1 MKSRL
6 FVLLAAVL
14 LTVSATNLYAQEKGS
29 DANNGQVTLNIK
41 LHQIQSLVV
50 NHGTVDLHYTTKEHY
65 TEGVREIKADHLTV
79 FSTGG
84 FKVIAS
90 TSTDLINGDNSI
102 ESSDIK
108 LVASVGSENK
118 LDAEVAKTIESLTS
132 GTLNNA
138 LIESSKGGR
147 DLKFSVEYAAKGN
160 DKYINKYVK
169 DENPTV
175 YTTQITYTIAPQ

>member
-1 MKSRL
+1 M
-6 FVLLAAVL
+6 
-14 LTVSATNLYAQEKGS
+14 
-29 DANNGQVTLNIK
+29 
-41 LHQIQSLVV
+41 
-50 NHGTVDLHYTTKEHY
+50 
-65 TEGVREIKADHLTV
+65 
-79 FSTGG
+79 
-84 FKVIAS
+84 
-90 TSTDLINGDNSI
+90 
-102 ESSDIK
+102 
-108 LVASVGSENK
+108 VASVGSENK

>member
-6 FVLLAAVL
+6 FVLFAAVL
-14 LTVSATNLYAQEKGS
+14 LTVSATNLYAKENGNGS
-29 DANNGQVTLNIK
+29 STGIVDLSIK

-50 NHGTVDLHYTTKEHY
+50 NHGNVDLHYTTKEHY
-65 TEGVREIKADHLTV
+65 TEGVSEIKADHLTV

-84 FKVIAS
+84 FKVMAS

-108 LVASVGSENK
+108 LVASVGSGNK
-118 LDAEVAKTIESLTS
+118 LDEGVAKTIESLTS
-132 GTLNNA
+132 GAVNNA
-138 LIESSKGGR
+138 LIESTKGGR

-169 DENPTV
+169 GETPTV